1 MKSLLRRA
9 ARPLLFALGVLCI
22 ALGVLGAFLPLLP
35 STVFFI
41 VAAWALARSH
51 PPLQRRLLEHPLIGP
66 PLRDWGAGRGLSA
79 RAKGLAV
86 GSIVLSF
93 TVTIGLVVEPL
104 WLKLSLGVL
113 AATLITYL
121 LRQPTR
127 PGLER
132 DS

>member
-1 MKSLLRRA
+1 M
-9 ARPLLFALGVLCI
+9 VCI

-51 PPLQRRLLEHPLIGP
+51 PPLQRRLLEHPLLGP

-79 RAKGLAV
+79 RAKLLAAL
-86 GSIVLSF
+86 SITLTF
-93 TVTIGLVVEPL
+93 TVTIGFVIEPL
-104 WLKLSLGVL
+104 WLRVALGVL
-113 AATLITYL
+113 ALSLITYL

-127 PGLER
+127 KALER
-132 DS
+132 G

>member
-41 VAAWALARSH
+41 VAAWAFARSH
-51 PPLQRRLLEHPLIGP
+51 PPFQLRLLEHPLLGP

-79 RAKGLAV
+79 RAKVLAV
-86 GSIVLSF
+86 LSITLTF
-93 TVTIGLVVEPL
+93 TVTIGFVVEPL
-104 WLKLSLGVL
+104 WLRVALGVL
-113 AATLITYL
+113 AAVLITYL
-121 LRQPTR
+121 LRRPTR
-127 PGLER
+127 KALER
-132 DS
+132 G